1 MLGTLCAGDI
11 AVNKAKPIFHEAH
24 MLEGDIDSENIN
36 VSDGNKWQGE
46 K

>member
-1 MLGTLCAGDI
+1 MPGTLCAGYI

-24 MLEGDIDSENIN
+24 MLEGDIDSENVN
-36 VSDGNKWQGE
+36 VSDRNKQQGE